1 MDSER
6 RPELPGVW
14 IYILTFLAARAEVTG
29 MHPFAIAIFIGAYL
43 NGCGSW
49 KLYGTVLLGIASAL
63 SIAGTIKYAVVL
75 FLIIVVIGFAVQERR
90 QKNPLLIAGLAGL
103 VTMLAGAVWQ
113 VMPMWQ
119 ENPQG
124 LQAMQEKWF
133 PEGTLR
139 NTGIL
144 GILSGHTQAWYM
156 SVLEGIVVI
165 CFSLILEQALQVI
178 DKKESVTRS
187 ENLLSTLTLSAIVL
201 WGIPLQIGS
210 YFTALQG
217 VIFYLLLYIA
227 HRYGIA
233 YGTSMGTVCGV
244 ILAIR
249 TQQVEWLAIC
259 IILSLSASFLGE
271 WNKWLEL
278 FGFLV
283 IVGFLGCFYHTDLL
297 DVQALRGLVSA
308 GLLFSLT
315 PKIYLL
321 KHRSDSEKDEQEL
334 ISGEVQK
341 LTRNRLQEF
350 ADVFTKI
357 SRSFCEP
364 ACAAEPDGQA
374 LYYPLFARQMGEIG
388 ESLREFSK
396 GMDTV
401 AAVDRQQERQLI
413 HELERQ
419 NVRVRHLV
427 MMQGLQGRQE
437 VYLSARTVR
446 GRVMTAKEAAEIVSR
461 CLGTRYRVT
470 PASRLIINREYDVVI
485 FEEDTRYRYLTGAR
499 RIAKDGQQ
507 ISGDNFSQMELK
519 NGQLLMML
527 ADGMGSGE
535 MANHQS
541 ERLVD
546 LLEEMLEAGFRK
558 ESAIE
563 ILNELI
569 AVQSQGEQFAT
580 LDLCMIDLYSGVG
593 EFLKMGASA
602 TFIKRGSWME
612 TIQSTTLP
620 VGIQEHTEMDAVRKK
635 FYHDDRIIMV
645 SDGVLDG
652 IRFENKEECLKEII
666 QEVQTKNPQE
676 MADEIMRKV
685 RKMNGGRL
693 RDDASVLVV
702 GIWKK

>member
-1 MDSER
+1 MDSGR
-6 RPELPGVW
+6 KPEMSQVW
-14 IYILTFLAARAEVTG
+14 IYVLTFLAARAEIAG
-29 MHPFAIAIFIGAYL
+29 MHPFAIAMFIGAYL
-43 NGCGSW
+43 TGCGSW

-63 SIAGTIKYAVVL
+63 SITDIMKYAVVL
-75 FLIIVVIGFAVQERR
+75 FLIIVVIGFAVQERK
-90 QKNPLLIAGLAGL
+90 QKNPLLIAGLAGA
-103 VTMLAGAVWQ
+103 VTMLAGFVWRM
-113 VMPMWQ
+113 MPIW
-119 ENPQG
+119 NKNLPG
-124 LQAMQEKWF
+124 LQTIQEKWF
-133 PEGTLR
+133 PQ
-139 NTGIL
+139 GITDDI
-144 GILSGHTQAWYM
+144 GISGMLHAHTQAWYM
-156 SVLEGIVVI
+156 PVLEGLIVI
-165 CFSLILEQALQVI
+165 CFALVLEQALQVL
-178 DKKESVTRS
+178 DKKEAVTRS
-187 ENLLSTLTLSAIVL
+187 ENLLSTLTLAAVVL

-217 VIFYLLLYIA
+217 VIFYLLLYISY
-227 HRYGIA
+227 RYGIA

-283 IVGFLGCFYHTDLL
+283 VVGFLGCFYHTDLL
-297 DVQALRGLVSA
+297 DTQALRGLVSA
-308 GLLFSLT
+308 GLLFTLT
-315 PKIYLL
+315 PKSYLL
-321 KHRSDSEKDEQEL
+321 KHRSDSQKEEQEL

-341 LTRNRLQEF
+341 MTRNRLQEF

-357 SRSFCEP
+357 SRNFCEP
-364 ACAAEPDGQA
+364 ACAAEPDGA
-374 LYYPLFARQMGEIG
+374 VLYEPLFARQMGEIG

-396 GMDTV
+396 GIDTV
-401 AAVDRQQERQLI
+401 MPVDKQKERQLI

-419 NVRVRHLV
+419 NVRVRHLI

-470 PASRLIINREYDVVI
+470 PASRLIINREYDVVV

-499 RIAKDGQQ
+499 RVAKDGQQ

-593 EFLKMGASA
+593 EFLKMGAST
-602 TFIKRGSWME
+602 TFIKRGDWME

-666 QEVQTKNPQE
+666 QELQTRNPQE
-676 MADEIMRKV
+676 MADEIMRQV